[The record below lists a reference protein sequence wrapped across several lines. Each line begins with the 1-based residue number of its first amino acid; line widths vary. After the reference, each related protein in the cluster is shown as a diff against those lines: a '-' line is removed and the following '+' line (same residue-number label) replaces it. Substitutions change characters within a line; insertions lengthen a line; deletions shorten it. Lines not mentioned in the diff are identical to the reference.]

1 MGRSAGGPRTELI
14 AVATYGVSFVFAMVL
29 LRSAVPSESGRWGV
43 ASAIATAIT
52 AAIVLGIPAARSLRE
67 ARQTELQAKDAAE
80 HALVPE
86 KTLDQRLDQL
96 SASLAESAR
105 LVEQVTAELDAQAAT
120 ARRLTREAADAEAIA
135 AIHKEQTEAVR
146 RLLNSEMTAQLT
158 KTERNIFR
166 DSLRIAIGSF
176 IFGGALT
183 FVVTLLVHPLS

>member
-1 MGRSAGGPRTELI
+1 
-14 AVATYGVSFVFAMVL
+14 VSFVFAMVL